1 MDVLLFQNPMA
12 GRGKKRNRDSETDGD
27 QATKRKK
34 GIYTKDFI
42 LILLRMA

>member
-12 GRGKKRNRDSETDGD
+12 GRGKKRNRDSEADGD

-34 GIYTKDFI
+34 GIYQRFYINTF
-42 LILLRMA
+42 